1 MNATKMPGRPSS
13 GSYLGAALAALLLLS
28 GAARAAEPAA
38 FDPARVPLDM
48 IREWTEGKR
57 SYEDLQA
64 VAAGKAAPAPL
75 PQPGAAD
82 PDKKEEKEGPKAPA
96 PGDGEKGE
104 KGEKTAE
111 NEQERPV
118 WEPARKG
125 DRRPAPEDFTAFMKH
140 LYPAAL
146 QDQAARARPRS
157 REYIEVLRRFDQYA
171 KGAQE
176 LFSLMSNQKNFER
189 MNRDGEMERW
199 FWEML
204 LLSTETP
211 KWNLVDGYAE
221 LWHKHR
227 VEYIENSAK
236 NEDYVKHHF
245 DRDTKEHNKYYE
257 YFQKESRTQ
266 YKTLADLE
274 ERGDT
279 DPEALWE
286 LCERYADRRPF
297 SPLGYLR
304 TLMKLRTWYPDFK
317 QVRSGEVQNRIARV
331 LYDGGLEM
339 YKESADEA
347 EFLVENF
354 PDYDQVKRGDSQF
367 LEAEARYKQGDW
379 EANQGKKVDI
389 WRVAQDKYRAFQKAF
404 PKHWANSTDERRPVS
419 HVNEKLNRI
428 KGFLF
433 NKP

>member
-1 MNATKMPGRPSS
+1 MPGSPRTSS
-13 GSYLGAALAALLLLS
+13 AAPVWTALALVLLLV

-38 FDPARVPLDM
+38 FDPSRVPLDM

-64 VAAGKAAPAPL
+64 VAAGKAAPMPL
-75 PQPGAAD
+75 PQPKVAE
-82 PDKKEEKEGPKAPA
+82 PDKKDAKEDPKAPA
-96 PGDGEKGE
+96 PGEGEKGE
-104 KGEKTAE
+104 KPEKAAEGEP
-111 NEQERPV
+111 QRPA

-125 DRRPAPEDFTAFMKH
+125 DRRPDPEDFTVFIKQ

-146 QDQAARARPRS
+146 QDQVARARPRS
-157 REYIEVLRRFDQYA
+157 REYIDVLRRFDQCP
-171 KGAQE
+171 KGSQE

-199 FWEML
+199 FWEMVV
-204 LLSTETP
+204 LSTENP
-211 KWNLVDGYAE
+211 QWNKVDYFAE

-236 NEDYVKHHF
+236 NEDYVKHHL
-245 DRDTKEHNKYYE
+245 DRDDKEHKKYYD

-266 YKTLADLE
+266 YKTLADLDA
-274 ERGDT
+274 RGDT
-279 DPEALWE
+279 EPEALWE

-304 TLMKLRTWYPDFK
+304 TLMKLRTWFPDFK
-317 QVRSGEVQNRIARV
+317 QVKSGEVQNRIARV

-339 YKESADEA
+339 YKESADAA

-354 PDYDQVKRGDSQF
+354 PNYDQVKRGDSQL
-367 LEAEARYKQGDW
+367 LEADARYKQGDF
-379 EANQGKKVDI
+379 EANPGKKVDI
-389 WRVAQDKYRAFQKAF
+389 WRVAQDKYRTFQKAF
-404 PKHWANSTDERRPVS
+404 PKHWANLTDEKRPVS
-419 HVNEKLNRI
+419 YVNDKLNRM